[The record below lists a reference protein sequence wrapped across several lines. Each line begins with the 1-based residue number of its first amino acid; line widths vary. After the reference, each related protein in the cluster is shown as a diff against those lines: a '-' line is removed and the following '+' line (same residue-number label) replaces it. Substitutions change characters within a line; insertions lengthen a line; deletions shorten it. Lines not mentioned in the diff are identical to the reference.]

1 MEVVPLASVGD
12 SPERYFLVLFET
24 VAAKRPP
31 LERKPTDRE
40 SAATPPRADD
50 EQTREAER
58 VKAELTAT
66 KDYVQSLMSE
76 HQSTTDELAAAN
88 EELIAA
94 NEELQ
99 STNEELQ
106 SAKEELQS
114 TNEELGTVND
124 QLRHRN
130 QELDQVAN
138 DLVNVLASVEIPV
151 IIVDIGLRVRRYTPT
166 VRDIARFI
174 PEDVGRP
181 IDDLKLRIDV
191 QDLAGKIQSVLDS
204 FTPKQWEVQGPQG
217 RWFRM
222 QIRPYRTADNSLD
235 GAVLSFVDVDV
246 LTRAVADAET
256 ARDYAK
262 SIVETVGSA
271 LVVLDAKLRVM
282 SANTAFYDA
291 FSLSPKTVEGKPLS
305 DLGGGIW
312 DQPALDHALDRAL
325 RDHQVFDGLEIQ
337 AQLPDSGERSLSLNG
352 RPILWGGGAQM
363 VLLAIDDVTALRE
376 LEAERDQLLAS
387 EHHARL
393 EAERATRAKDL
404 FLATLSHELRTPL
417 STILMAAQLLRQLA
431 ADNPSIDRPSAS
443 IERAANAQTRLIDD
457 LLDVSRIISGKLMLD
472 LEPVDLAAIVREA
485 VDVARSSALA
495 KGLELELTVEG
506 TVTAVYGDEVRLL
519 QVVNNLVTNAIKF
532 TPHGG
537 HIWVRLES
545 KGEQAELSVTDTG
558 MGIHAEVLPRL
569 FNRFV
574 QADSAMTRTHGGLGL
589 GLSIVRHLVEVHGGT
604 VDVESPGEGKGST
617 FRITLPTGTIDAAT
631 APAPR
636 SVARS
641 IEGVHVLLV
650 EDDDDTREAYAA
662 MLVKLGT
669 QVRAEPSAA
678 RALAAL
684 SEFRP
689 DVILSDIAMPGEDG
703 YSFIQKV
710 RRLEP
715 ERGGLVPAAALTALA
730 SDEHRQHALEA
741 GFQLHVPKPVA
752 AARLASVVAALV
764 DWKTEEQDQAG

>member
-1 MEVVPLASVGD
+1 
-12 SPERYFLVLFET
+12 
-24 VAAKRPP
+24 
-31 LERKPTDRE
+31 
-40 SAATPPRADD
+40 
-50 EQTREAER
+50 
-58 VKAELTAT
+58 
-66 KDYVQSLMSE
+66 
-76 HQSTTDELAAAN
+76 
-88 EELIAA
+88 
-94 NEELQ
+94 
-99 STNEELQ
+99 
-106 SAKEELQS
+106 
-114 TNEELGTVND
+114 
-124 QLRHRN
+124 
-130 QELDQVAN
+130 
-138 DLVNVLASVEIPV
+138 
-151 IIVDIGLRVRRYTPT
+151 
-166 VRDIARFI
+166 
-174 PEDVGRP
+174 
-181 IDDLKLRIDV
+181 
-191 QDLAGKIQSVLDS
+191 
-204 FTPKQWEVQGPQG
+204 
-217 RWFRM
+217 
-222 QIRPYRTADNSLD
+222 
-235 GAVLSFVDVDV
+235 
-246 LTRAVADAET
+246 
-256 ARDYAK
+256 
-262 SIVETVGSA
+262 
-271 LVVLDAKLRVM
+271 VLDAKLRVM

-617 FRITLPTGTIDAAT
+617 FRITLPMGTIDAAT

-684 SEFRP
+684 SEFHP

-703 YSFIQKV
+703 FSFIQKV
-710 RRLEP
+710 RCLDP
-715 ERGGLVPAAALTALA
+715 ERGGLVPAAALTALV
-730 SDEHRQHALEA
+730 SDETRRRALEA

-752 AARLASVVAALV
+752 ATRLASVVAALV
-764 DWKTEEQDQAG
+764 DWRLKNRGLSGSSAPLAEA